1 MRIGDKVVVEAG
13 AGHGERVVGASRKD
27 QVHDDKGR

>member
-1 MRIGDKVVVEAG
+1 MRIGDKVVVEA